1 LGTFSAGSRKEGND
15 NEHVLGTIL
24 GHHVRDGFHNI
35 RYTHALFDPSFRF
48 WIIETV
54 ILFYLKK
61 DSKCKEGAMIH
72 YEDEFVFR
80 GWTHGIGHVSGDIRT
95 LRSHDTTVPLVTT
108 HISWFPRDDDFN
120 KHSHPIKGFQMRSAE
135 PVRHFFRDKQLET
148 GTRTVGLF
156 NGDPTGFIPR
166 GNQEVVQY
174 RGYGQTTGALTT
186 SVVTKPDAVYNIPGM
201 HCKVKYQHQ
210 KHGQLIDPTD
220 PLHPKADRY
229 RDSSLKYLKVKA
241 DAASDKRL
249 DDGETAF
256 WGLNLVN
263 MARWWQEFVR
273 NPQNGYQFV
282 SSSHN
287 CTGVIS
293 SCLLEGGADAF
304 VPPPSGLI
312 YRKPNEVAAWIAELQ
327 KTLNLM
333 NLRTLD
339 FLSDLHQ
346 YINDPQVSIGHKNLI
361 NSAFSMHDVMPPL
374 EFKNATSLR
383 GELRRDRIKEIDSAI
398 EDYYKT
404 TSWAQKGAYTKKM
417 RAMFT
422 IAYNGIAYLQ
432 ETAASRNSTHTRRA
446 GVYALIASVL
456 GQIERENSPLNIY
469 LGGRFLSIEIDNATQ
484 IRLQH
489 HDCALAPDEGIKAKN
504 R

>member
-1 LGTFSAGSRKEGND
+1 LKSS
-15 NEHVLGTIL
+15 
-24 GHHVRDGFHNI
+24 
-35 RYTHALFDPSFRF
+35 SFF
-48 WIIETV
+48 
-54 ILFYLKK
+54 KK
-61 DSKCKEGAMIH
+61 DVSSKEVVMIH

-80 GWTHGIGHVSGDIRT
+80 GWTHGIGHVSADIRT
-95 LRSHDTTVPLVTT
+95 LKTHDAAVPLVTT

-120 KHSHPIKGFQMRSAE
+120 KHSQPLKPFQMRSAE
-135 PVRHFFRDKQLET
+135 PVRQFFRDKQLET
-148 GTRTVGLF
+148 GDRTVASF
-156 NGDPTGFIPR
+156 NRDPAAFTPR

-174 RGYGQTTGALTT
+174 RGYGQTTGVLTT
-186 SVVTKPDAVYNIPGM
+186 SVVTKPDATYNIPGM

-210 KHGQLIDPTD
+210 KHGRLIDPMD
-220 PLHPKADRY
+220 PLHLEADRY
-229 RDSSLKYLKVKA
+229 RDSTLKYAQIKA
-241 DAASDKRL
+241 DAARDKRL

-263 MARWWQEFVR
+263 MARWWQEFLR
-273 NPQNGYQFV
+273 NPKNGYQYV

-304 VPPPSGLI
+304 VPPPSGLL
-312 YRKPNEVAAWIAELQ
+312 YRKPDEVADWVAELE

-333 NLRTLD
+333 NVRTLD

-346 YINDPQVSIGHKNLI
+346 CINDPQVSMGHKNLI
-361 NSAFSMHDVMPPL
+361 NAAFSMRDVMPPQ

-398 EDYYKT
+398 ECYYKT
-404 TSWAQKGAYTKKM
+404 TSWTQKGAYSKKM

-422 IAYNGIAYLQ
+422 IAHNGMAYLQ
-432 ETAASRNSTHTRRA
+432 ETAASRNSTHTRRP
-446 GVYALIASVL
+446 GVFAIIASVL

-489 HDCALAPDEGIKAKN
+489 HDSALAPDEGIKAKN